1 MKEQLDT
8 ISQNMEPSERT
19 ALRQKLESIDDVL
32 PYVGSFGIYQW
43 FLLLSLFPYSIIYS
57 NLYFSTFFLTL
68 VPQEHWC
75 YVPELQKFNMTMDE
89 R

>member
-1 MKEQLDT
+1 MKEDLR
-8 ISQNMEPSERT
+8 ISGDLEPNERT

-32 PYVGSFGIYQW
+32 PYVGDFGKYQW
-43 FLLLSLFPYSIIYS
+43 YLLLALFPYSMAYA

-75 YVPELQKFNMTMDE
+75 YVSELQDLNMTMEE